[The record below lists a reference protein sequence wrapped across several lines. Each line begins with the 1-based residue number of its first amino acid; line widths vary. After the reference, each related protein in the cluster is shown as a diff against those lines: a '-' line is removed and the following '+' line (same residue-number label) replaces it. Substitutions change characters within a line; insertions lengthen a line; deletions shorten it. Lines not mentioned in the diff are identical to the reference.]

1 MKEKT
6 HVAIP
11 VDVFNKV
18 MNILAQLPFAQVNE
32 VFEKV
37 RNSLVP
43 IDVEGEVKKEQ

>member
-18 MNILAQLPFAQVNE
+18 MNIIGQLPFVQVSE
-32 VFEKV
+32 VFEEV
-37 RNSLVP
+37 RNSLVQ
-43 IDVEGEVKKEQ
+43 IDVEKEQ

>member
-32 VFEKV
+32 VFNEV
-37 RNSLVP
+37 RKNIVP